1 MPTWFEYE
9 READEIDDYLISQQK
24 KAQRTLQ
31 NTLRTLRV
39 FIPIREHQ
47 CSPIVAIFSKVL
59 KLNKI

>member
-31 NTLRTLRV
+31 NTLRQ
-39 FIPIREHQ
+39 RERR
-47 CSPIVAIFSKVL
+47 ARL
-59 KLNKI
+59 KQRQNPLSNLKCDL